1 MEHVIRF
8 DISKMPTLLYADYG
22 CCRKPMLHV
31 DRIADHEVLLL
42 VLSGCIP
49 VVEDGQEYFLKSG
62 DIFFLKRGVHHWGK
76 TPFDKD
82 TSWFFIHFRH
92 DTPSEELPE
101 LSANF
106 RRTKNVHC
114 SRGDYRRVLTLPKCL
129 CNVRN
134 SEIEDKF
141 RKLVEL
147 FNSDM
152 PYQMAYVNACL
163 HGLLTDIYVRE
174 HINQDPGSTADR
186 IQRIYN
192 FLSENVEHPLSSADI
207 EAYMNL
213 SFKHIGKLFKEQTG
227 MTLHECHTR
236 LKMER
241 AARLLCST
249 NMTISEISGRLGYA
263 NPLYFS
269 NVVKKHTGL
278 SPRAYRSKYSSVL

>member
-8 DISKMPTLLYADYG
+8 DISKLPTMLYADYG

-31 DRIADHEVLLL
+31 DRIADHEILLL

-49 VVEDGQEYFLKSG
+49 VVEEGQEYFLKSG
-62 DIFFLKRGVHHWGK
+62 DLFFLKAGVHHWGR

-82 TSWFFIHFRH
+82 TSWFFIHFGQ
-92 DTPSEELPE
+92 DTPSEEIPE
-101 LSANF
+101 LSVDF

-114 SRGDYRRVLTLPKCL
+114 AKEDYQRVLTLPKHL
-129 CNVRN
+129 HNVKN
-134 SEIEDKF
+134 TDIEDKV

-147 FNSDM
+147 FNSDT
-152 PYQMAYVNACL
+152 PYLMAYVNACL
-163 HGLLTDIYVRE
+163 HELLTDIYVQK
-174 HINQDPGSTADR
+174 HTTQAPDSTAAR
-186 IQRIYN
+186 IQRIYH
-192 FLSENVEHPLSSADI
+192 FLSENVEHPFSSADI
-207 EAYMNL
+207 EAHMNL

-227 MTLHECHTR
+227 MTLHQCHTK

-249 NMTISEISGRLGYA
+249 DMTVTEISESLGYA

-269 NVVKKHTGL
+269 NVVKKYTSL
-278 SPRAYRSKYSSVL
+278 SPRAYRNKYSSML